1 MAAPLLAGLARIGAG
16 LGRVAATGARGAARS
31 GAKKLVKTKV
41 KSFAKDKIKNKAK
54 EKAKEK
60 IKSKLSKKSEL
71 ISSEGDQQ
79 QKKLKYGSMSEGLT
93 PTLTGTKD
101 PVKIKSAPSSKSQ
114 VEQLKIN
121 VTKIHSFLIRSNK
134 QYKKQEANTRR
145 NQTVQRSKAKLGGE
159 ERRLE
164 KKSPLKG
171 IASNIKSAVAST
183 GSIFDKLFNFMGLI
197 LAGIIVN
204 ALPKIIE
211 TVKGIIDNIVD
222 FLTPIQSGFRVIK
235 AFFTG
240 ELDEKELDADKK
252 RVDDALENVNGDGGL
267 IDQIAEKAGPLGGL
281 IKTLKPAIDLIRN
294 KVGGKNKVLA
304 RKDGKEGVLN
314 KDTGEFTERQ
324 FTSAERESYD
334 GLKQNTSDTS
344 GTGGVVKTNTGD
356 GDGDG
361 DDKGTGPKDSAHGAG
376 GGNAKN
382 NVGFVPGKG
391 NKQKGIFLH
400 WSAGS
405 HTTPYSAYHSI
416 ALGDGTMVRNTPYDQ
431 DKYAHTA
438 GANTNS
444 VGLAIAAAYGAVDT
458 GKLGQY
464 APTDAQ
470 LNAMTLEAAKL
481 AVKWGW
487 SEATIDKNVRT
498 HGEWERYATQNGI
511 LPGKPQRWDLDRLKD
526 GDPLIDTS
534 KVLSYGGN
542 QLREMIKQHFRKLK
556 KNNVIP
562 PTKAKIKPKSNSG
575 EPERTAVLNQSVD
588 DEGTTTIAIQQV
600 NTIQTAYVPMLM
612 PIKQKFSQSLSN
624 SQPQLSGIWGV

>member
-16 LGRVAATGARGAARS
+16 LGKSGARTAVRS
-31 GAKKLVKTKV
+31 GAKKLVKRKV
-41 KSFAKDKIKNKAK
+41 KPFAKDKKGNTYQQPNFKLGEGGTDSGERHLQTFFGLSSSSPLIGGTTKPLKITPAK
-54 EKAKEK
+54 
-60 IKSKLSKKSEL
+60 
-71 ISSEGDQQ
+71 SS
-79 QKKLKYGSMSEGLT
+79 
-93 PTLTGTKD
+93 D
-101 PVKIKSAPSSKSQ
+101 PQVK
-114 VEQLKIN
+114 QLKIN
-121 VTKIHSFLIRSNK
+121 VTNIHRFLVKSNDDYAK
-134 QYKKQEANTRR
+134 QQATTRR
-145 NQTVQRSKAKLGGE
+145 NQRVQQSKAKLGGE
-159 ERRLE
+159 EGRLE

-197 LAGIIVN
+197 LSGIIVN
-204 ALPKIIE
+204 ALPKVIA
-211 TVKGIIDNIVD
+211 TVKGIIDNIVN

-252 RVDDALENVNGDGGL
+252 RVDDALENINGNGGL
-267 IDQIAEKAGPLGGL
+267 IDQIAEKMGPFGEL
-281 IKTLKPAIDLIRN
+281 IKLLKPAVDAVREAN
-294 KVGGKNKVLA
+294 GGKGMVLA
-304 RKDGKEGVLN
+304 KKGGKEGVLN
-314 KDTGEFTERQ
+314 KETGEFTERQ

-334 GLKQNTSDTS
+334 GLKQNTS
-344 GTGGVVKTNTGD
+344 GGVRTNISD

-361 DDKGTGPKDSAHGAG
+361 DDKGTGPKDSAHGSG
-376 GGNAKN
+376 SGTSQSK
-382 NVGFVPGKG
+382 VGFVPGKG
-391 NKQKGIFLH
+391 NKEKGIFLH

-405 HTTPYSAYHSI
+405 HTTAYNAYHSI
-416 ALGDGTMVRNTPYDQ
+416 ALGDGTVVRHTPYDQ
-431 DKYAHTA
+431 DKYSHTG

-444 VGLAIAAAYGAVDT
+444 VGLAIAAAAGAQER

-511 LPGKPQRWDLDRLKD
+511 LPGSPQRWDLDRLKD
-526 GDPLIDTS
+526 GDPLIDAS

-556 KNNVIP
+556 KYNVAP
-562 PTKAKIKPKSNSG
+562 PTKAKITPKSNITG
-575 EPERTAVLNQSVD
+575 APELTAVLNQPMD

-600 NTIQTAYVPMLM
+600 NTIQTAYVPMPI
-612 PIKQKFSQSLSN
+612 PIKQRSSQSSSN
-624 SQPQLSGIWGV
+624 SQLSGIWRA